1 MGYESTTKN
10 FRLYDEESKK
20 GFVSCD
26 VSFNE
31 STVQDQNVQYWVESD
46 EDEGSDKDEIATGA
60 EDSNATNSTQA
71 DSSANESNV
80 IKSRNKDSKA
90 SQNKCSGF
98 GLCIASCD

>member
-20 GFVSCD
+20 VFVSCD

-60 EDSNATNSTQA
+60 EDSNATN
-71 DSSANESNV
+71 V

-98 GLCIASCD
+98 RLCIASCD